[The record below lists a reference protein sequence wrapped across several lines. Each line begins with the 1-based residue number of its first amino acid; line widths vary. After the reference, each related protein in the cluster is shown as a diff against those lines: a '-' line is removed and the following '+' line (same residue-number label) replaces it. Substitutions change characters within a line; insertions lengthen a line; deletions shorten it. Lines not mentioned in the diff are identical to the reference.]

1 MCVCLLA
8 SVQDVQL
15 SSRYSVEFKMF
26 SSVQDV
32 QFSSRCSV
40 QFKMV
45 SVHFEKPMR
54 APPRLS
60 QTFQKLALASL
71 SALTHRTIDPF
82 KPFTH
87 LIPTLDGRPE
97 AILCGFQDVK
107 IQLLNW
113 KMRAFPLNCLRGR
126 SSDAV
131 AKQWI
136 PMASFSCT
144 RELS

>member
-1 MCVCLLA
+1 
-8 SVQDVQL
+8 
-15 SSRYSVEFKMF
+15 
-26 SSVQDV
+26 
-32 QFSSRCSV
+32 
-40 QFKMV
+40 MV

-113 KMRAFPLNCLRGR
+113 KMRAFPRLLPLTAPRGR